1 MTCPTPEFWKD
12 VPVHDIKLALAGIGD
27 LQRRGCGLHPGG
39 VGPAGAWPEGAVS
52 GCDAGE
58 LPEPSLAG

>member
-1 MTCPTPEFWKD
+1 MPLCD
-12 VPVHDIKLALAGIGD
+12 VVLALAGISD

-39 VGPAGAWPEGAVS
+39 VGLPGAWPEEAVL

-58 LPEPSLAG
+58 LPEPSLFG